1 METEAENNGSSQ
13 QADLDKV
20 LEKINEIGKKSADGD
35 YIYRGEPECY
45 DKVSS
50 GLYRF
55 CCEYLHTEEVYFNM
69 EGLQEVALEGVKT
82 HIGKIVD
89 IDETDNSGVL
99 AELQHFGLDTNLIG
113 FTEDYLIALFFACNG
128 SHEAGGRVILLKKLS
143 DDYAI
148 ETLGRSIHRVESQKS
163 VCVASPTGFVEP
175 DNLVTIP
182 ADLKF
187 PILAYLE
194 KHHRISIATIY
205 NDPHEFIRRSASREF
220 HKGLTYQR
228 EADESKTREE
238 KDRYDKNAIRHYTEA
253 IKLRPNFANA
263 YNNRGNIYRST
274 GDFDAAIQDF
284 NKAIDLDPEKTSFY
298 KNRGSSYFRIGDFDA
313 AIQDYSN
320 SIRLDPKDAW
330 PYNSRGSSYFRIG
343 DFDAAIQDFNKA
355 IDLDPED
362 AGGYCNRGETWLHL
376 KEWEKAKADLTTSR
390 DMGFDIVESFHN
402 EYESVEDFEA
412 KNKVKMPKDIAAL
425 LQ

>member
-13 QADLDKV
+13 QSDLDKV

-148 ETLGRSIHRVESQKS
+148 ETLGRSIHRFESQKS

-187 PILAYLE
+187 PIQRLRTWKSTIGYLLQPFITTRTNLSDGVPLGSFIKVLPISVKQMNQKLAR
-194 KHHRISIATIY
+194 KKI
-205 NDPHEFIRRSASREF
+205 DM
-220 HKGLTYQR
+220 
-228 EADESKTREE
+228 TR
-238 KDRYDKNAIRHYTEA
+238 T
-253 IKLRPNFANA
+253 
-263 YNNRGNIYRST
+263 
-274 GDFDAAIQDF
+274 
-284 NKAIDLDPEKTSFY
+284 
-298 KNRGSSYFRIGDFDA
+298 
-313 AIQDYSN
+313 
-320 SIRLDPKDAW
+320 RLDIIPK
-330 PYNSRGSSYFRIG
+330 P
-343 DFDAAIQDFNKA
+343 
-355 IDLDPED
+355 
-362 AGGYCNRGETWLHL
+362 
-376 KEWEKAKADLTTSR
+376 
-390 DMGFDIVESFHN
+390 
-402 EYESVEDFEA
+402 
-412 KNKVKMPKDIAAL
+412 
-425 LQ
+425 